1 MIVMSLRAGLVSPV
15 VGGEI
20 GLGCL
25 EASAGVERTAPPEP
39 EALTRDGVPPAW
51 FRAHVAGIWR
61 VVARLGVPAHHVDD
75 IVQETFILAGRRRAD
90 IGVGQER
97 GFLIATAVRLSAN
110 HRRRAYVRHEVSEG
124 DALDEQ
130 ASRAPDAEQLLIQK
144 RWRELLENLLGEL
157 SEAHRTVFVLFE
169 LEGLSVPEIS
179 ELLEI
184 PGGTVSSRLTRAR
197 ARFSE
202 LAEAARAQRKG
213 GEP

>member
-1 MIVMSLRAGLVSPV
+1 MIAMSLLAGLASRVL
-15 VGGEI
+15 GGEL
-20 GLGCL
+20 GLGVL
-25 EASAGVERTAPPEP
+25 ETSGLAERAAPPP
-39 EALTRDGVPPAW
+39 SEALTRDGVPPAW
-51 FRAHVAGIWR
+51 FSAHVAGLWR

-90 IGVGQER
+90 IGPGQER

-110 HRRRAYVRHEVSEG
+110 YRRRAHVRHEVSES
-124 DALDEQ
+124 DALDEK

-144 RWRELLENLLGEL
+144 RSRELLERLLGEL

-179 ELLEI
+179 ALLEI
-184 PGGTVSSRLTRAR
+184 PIGTVSSRLTRAR
-197 ARFSE
+197 AHFSG
-202 LAEAARAQRKG
+202 LAAAARQHRDG